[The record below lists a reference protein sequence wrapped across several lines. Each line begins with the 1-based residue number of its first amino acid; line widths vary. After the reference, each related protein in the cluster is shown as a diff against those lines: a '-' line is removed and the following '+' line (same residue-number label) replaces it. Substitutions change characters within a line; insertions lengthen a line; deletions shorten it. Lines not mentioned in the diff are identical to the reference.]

1 MKTELNVSTYEAKWE
16 APNGTVKTGTKSRCL
31 KVSCS
36 HINKQNNSRDG
47 S

>member
-16 APNGTVKTGTKSRCL
+16 APNGTVKTGTKGRCL

-36 HINKQNNSRDG
+36 RVHHQSNSKDG